1 MSWFKKRK
9 IRSIIRDLQAYTK
22 DPRNR
27 HDNII
32 FLSATT
38 NPRNGNMEVEEGAIN
53 VSVEHLPG
61 MLIQAA
67 RGDEHFAKG
76 VIVAAESLKHNM
88 PEMRKFS
95 DMLTE
100 DIKKPMKGVIDS
112 IKRKFPDAE
121 VMSVDITKLDDMPEE
136 DFDKMI
142 DSIFKATKKQSGFPD
157 EDKESD
163 PE

>member
-1 MSWFKKRK
+1 
-9 IRSIIRDLQAYTK
+9 
-22 DPRNR
+22 
-27 HDNII
+27 
-32 FLSATT
+32 
-38 NPRNGNMEVEEGAIN
+38 
-53 VSVEHLPG
+53 
-61 MLIQAA
+61 
-67 RGDEHFAKG
+67 
-76 VIVAAESLKHNM
+76 
-88 PEMRKFS
+88 
-95 DMLTE
+95 
-100 DIKKPMKGVIDS
+100 MKGVIDS

>member
-76 VIVAAESLKHNM
+76 VIVA
-88 PEMRKFS
+88 
-95 DMLTE
+95 
-100 DIKKPMKGVIDS
+100 
-112 IKRKFPDAE
+112 
-121 VMSVDITKLDDMPEE
+121 VD
-136 DFDKMI
+136 
-142 DSIFKATKKQSGFPD
+142 
-157 EDKESD
+157 
-163 PE
+163 